1 MIHRLRKPLLLVT
14 LFAAS
19 LLVHGQSPDQPQP
32 PEGARPNAEAI
43 RAWKEHK
50 FGMFIHFGPYSTLG
64 GVWQGKRVTNGY
76 SEQIMSHAPISR
88 EDYAAVAKSFNPIN
102 FDADAIVRLAQDAGM
117 KFIVITSKHHDG
129 FNMFHTRLTDYN
141 IVDATPYGKD
151 VVKELAEA
159 CARRGIKFG
168 VYYSSIDW
176 HYPGATFYETDN
188 DRNDN
193 VIPKAHEDFSVGQL
207 KELTSNYG
215 PLSEIWFDMG
225 KPTPAQS
232 KRFADTVHANQ
243 PNCMVSGRVFN
254 YQGDFTVMSD
264 NQIPDFIMDEPWQS
278 PASIYPDT
286 WGYRSWA
293 VRDDLPGRI
302 NEHILRLGQ
311 VVSRGGNYILNIGP
325 EGDGSI
331 VPFEASVLKGVGEWM
346 KVNGEAIYG
355 TQPQPF
361 RALSFG
367 YATVKPGRLYLF
379 VKNWPEDGRL
389 VLPGLETRLTRAF
402 LIADTK
408 HTPLQ
413 IENAGPDKVIHL
425 IGEQRTP
432 PLTVI
437 VAEYQGAIRV
447 IPPTVKPA
455 PDGILTLDSRNAD
468 TFYNYNGYGY
478 EDPPTI
484 YKQQWAIAGA
494 KPGRYKMKVFY
505 RQPTAASAA
514 DILIGQQRRT
524 IAFDTSHPVPAEAAV
539 FKTSAEV
546 TLAKPSAYEWVKI
559 TPPEPFTKGTK
570 LGAEILRIELSPAP

>member
-1 MIHRLRKPLLLVT
+1 
-14 LFAAS
+14 
-19 LLVHGQSPDQPQP
+19 
-32 PEGARPNAEAI
+32 
-43 RAWKEHK
+43 
-50 FGMFIHFGPYSTLG
+50 
-64 GVWQGKRVTNGY
+64 
-76 SEQIMSHAPISR
+76 
-88 EDYAAVAKSFNPIN
+88 
-102 FDADAIVRLAQDAGM
+102 M

-151 VVKELAEA
+151 VVKELEEA
-159 CARRGIKFG
+159 CARHGIKFG

-176 HYPGATFYETDN
+176 HYPGATLYETDN

-225 KPTPAQS
+225 KPTAAQS

-254 YQGDFTVMSD
+254 YQGDFTVMGD

-293 VRDDLPGRI
+293 LRDDLSARI
-302 NEHILRLGQ
+302 NEHILRLAQ

-331 VPFEASVLKGVGEWM
+331 VPFEAGVLKGVGQWM
-346 KVNGEAIYG
+346 KVNGEAVYG

-361 RALSFG
+361 RTLSFG

-379 VKNWPEDGRL
+379 AKNWPQDGRL
-389 VLPGLETRLTRAF
+389 VLPGLKTKITRAF
-402 LIADTK
+402 LLADSA

-413 IENAGPDKVIHL
+413 IENAAPDEVIHL
-425 IGEQRTP
+425 TGKQRTP
-432 PLTVI
+432 PLTVV
-437 VAEYQGAIRV
+437 VAEYQGTIRV
-447 IPPTVKPA
+447 VPPTVKPA
-455 PDGILTLDSRNAD
+455 QNGILTLNSKNAD

-484 YKQQWAIAGA
+484 YKQQWAIAGTM
-494 KPGRYKMKVFY
+494 PGRYKVDIFY

-524 IAFDTSHPVPAEAAV
+524 IAFDTSHPVPGDAAV

-546 TLAKPSAYEWVKI
+546 TLAKPSAYEWVKV

-570 LGAEILRIELSPAP
+570 LGAEILRIELSPVP

>member
-1 MIHRLRKPLLLVT
+1 MIHRLSHLLLFAT
-14 LFAAS
+14 LFASSFLVRAQS
-19 LLVHGQSPDQPQP
+19 LDQPREP
-32 PEGARPNAEAI
+32 AGARPSAEAI
-43 RAWKEHK
+43 SEWKDHK
-50 FGMFIHFGPYSTLG
+50 FGMFIHFGLYSTLG
-64 GVWQGKRVTNGY
+64 GVWQGKEVTNGY

-88 EDYAAVAKSFNPIN
+88 EDYAALAKSFNPTA
-102 FDADAIVRLAQDAGM
+102 FDAEAIVRLAQDAGM

-159 CARRGIKFG
+159 CARHGMKFG

-188 DRNDN
+188 DRNNN

-207 KELTSNYG
+207 KELTANYG

-254 YQGDFTVMSD
+254 YEGDFTVMGD
-264 NQIPDFIMDEPWQS
+264 NQVPDFILDEPWQS

-293 VRDDLPGRI
+293 ARDDLPAKI
-302 NEHILRLGQ
+302 NEHILRLVQ

-325 EGDGSI
+325 QGDGSI
-331 VPFEASVLKGVGEWM
+331 VPFESSVLAGVGKWV

-361 RALSFG
+361 RTLPFG

-379 VKNWPEDGRL
+379 VKNWPEDGRVL
-389 VLPGLETRLTRAF
+389 LPGLDTKISKAY
-402 LIADTK
+402 LIADTQ
-408 HTPLQ
+408 HTPLR
-413 IENAGPDKVIHL
+413 IENTGTDKVIHL
-425 IGEQRTP
+425 TGPQRTA

-437 VAEYQGAIRV
+437 VAEYQGKMNV
-447 IPPTVKPA
+447 IPTTTKPNR
-455 PDGILTLDSRNAD
+455 DGMILLENKNAD
-468 TFYNYNGYGY
+468 SFYNYNGYGY

-484 YKQQWAIAGA
+484 YKLQWAIAGTQ
-494 KPGRYKMKVFY
+494 PGRYKVDIFY
-505 RQPTAASAA
+505 RKPTAPSTA
-514 DILIGQQRRT
+514 DLLIGQQRET
-524 IAFDTSHPVPAEAAV
+524 VALDANQAASTDASI
-539 FKTSAEV
+539 FKTSTEV
-546 TLAKPSAYEWVKI
+546 VISKPSAYEWVKI
-559 TPPEPFTKGTK
+559 TPQEPFIKGTK
-570 LGAEILRIELSPAP
+570 LGAEILRVELSPVQ